1 MYNAIRCSKCGR
13 YFMSTST
20 RNFKCHYC
28 GSLKGNVMESRE
40 DSRVITEYI
49 KQSNIP
55 KEFRSDF

>member
-1 MYNAIRCSKCGR
+1 
-13 YFMSTST
+13 MSTST

-40 DSRVITEYI
+40 NSRVITEYI
-49 KQSNIP
+49 KQSNVP